1 MAPKSTA
8 DGSTSKVIKT
18 ATKNELAASL
28 KFLTSTGTKPTKVAK
43 MKRPAA
49 AGMKKRPAAAV
60 EEEEELEENIVES
73 TQADRNKKNFALQNM
88 SEIPEEII
96 ALINTKPAHKKKDVY
111 NNIVQKRA
119 DGKWEFNFDSRFVK
133 DICFGIPSRNQYTN
147 K

>member
-8 DGSTSKVIKT
+8 DDNASKVIKT
-18 ATKNELAASL
+18 ATKNDLSASL
-28 KFLTSTGTKPTKVAK
+28 GFLKSTGTKPTLAEK

-49 AGMKKRPAAAV
+49 AGVRKRPAGAV
-60 EEEEELEENIVES
+60 EDLELSESIVAS
-73 TQADRNKKNFALQNM
+73 SQADRNKKNFAIQNM
-88 SEIPEEII
+88 SEIPTEII
-96 ALINTKPAHKKKDVY
+96 ALINAKPAHKKKDVY

-133 DICFGIPSRNQYTN
+133 DIYFGIPSRNQYTN